1 MPNEVLGGFEHQVLL
16 AVLRLGSGAY
26 SVPIVLELEERTG
39 RSVASSK
46 VYVTLRRL
54 ENRSL
59 VRSRFEPPPTDE
71 GGRERRVFTL
81 EPPGLDMLKKSK
93 QVFSSLWEDLPIL
106 DET

>member
-16 AVLRLGSGAY
+16 AVLRLGSEAY

-39 RSVASSK
+39 RSVGPSK

-54 ENRSL
+54 ENRRL
-59 VRSRFEPPPTDE
+59 VRSRFEPPPAEE
-71 GGRERRVFTL
+71 GGRDRRIFTL
-81 EPPGLDMLKKSK
+81 EPSGLELLKKSK
-93 QVFSSLWEDLPIL
+93 QVFSNLWENLPIL